1 MSRILQ
7 ATVWGLVALAT
18 CWSSNEAQAQ
28 RVRVGFGFGRGGIR
42 IGVGNG
48 PVYGRGFYGPG
59 YYGPGYYGSG
69 YGYGPGVGYGYGSPS
84 VMIAPRPV
92 YVPQPVYVQPQQ
104 SYIPGNTG
112 YVPAAP
118 TSIPDGGEILLFS
131 PTTNNGDVNYTL
143 NGEAF
148 RMPPGTKQ
156 RFVNDRKWTIQF
168 ESAPGQVATYTLES
182 ARYKFK
188 PTTAGLGLFQT
199 QDSPGVAQPGLPLAP
214 TPNPPEAPAPAA
226 TVIPSRPALKST
238 P

>member
-7 ATVWGLVALAT
+7 TTVWGLVALAM
-18 CWSSNEAQAQ
+18 CGSSNEAQAQ
-28 RVRVGFGFGRGGIR
+28 RVRVGIGFGGGGVR

-48 PVYGRGFYGPG
+48 PF
-59 YYGPGYYGSG
+59 YGPGYYGSG
-69 YGYGPGVGYGYGSPS
+69 YGPGYGYGNGYGYGYGGPG

-104 SYIPGNTG
+104 TYIPGNTG
-112 YVPAAP
+112 FVPAAP

-131 PTTNNGDVNYTL
+131 PATNNGEVNYTL
-143 NGEAF
+143 NGQAF

-168 ESAPGQVATYTLES
+168 ESAPGQVTTYTLES

-188 PTTAGLGLFQT
+188 STTTGLGLFQT
-199 QDSPGVAQPGLPLAP
+199 QDMPEVAQPGLPPAP
-214 TPNPPEAPAPAA
+214 IPNPPEAPAPEA
-226 TVIPSRPALKST
+226 TVIPSRPALKTT